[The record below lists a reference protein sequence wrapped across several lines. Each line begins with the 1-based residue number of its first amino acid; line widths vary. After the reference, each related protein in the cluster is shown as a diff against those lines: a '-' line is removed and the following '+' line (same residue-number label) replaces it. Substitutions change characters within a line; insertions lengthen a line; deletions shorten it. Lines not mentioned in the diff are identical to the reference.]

1 MKITDAAVYPYPL
14 GDASV
19 RRLAL
24 EAVALGFDSIIAADA
39 PSGMHA
45 GVEVRS
51 GLFIRDVPVRDVISA
66 VKRSKDPGRVISVN
80 AANNSFNRAVIGIKG
95 VHILRGIQSADKTAF
110 DHVTAKMAADNRVA
124 VDIDLSSV
132 ILGRSVARQ
141 RAIHRYMDIMVLE
154 QRFEFPITLSTHAR
168 SLLDM
173 RNVRDIA
180 GLCSLIGM
188 DVPDVERALAGVGT
202 VLTPPEPSVRVIA

>member
-1 MKITDAAVYPYPL
+1 MKITDAAVYPYPI

-24 EAVALGFDSIIAADA
+24 EAAALGFDSIVAADT
-39 PSGMHA
+39 PSGTYG

-51 GLFIRDVPVRDVISA
+51 GLMIRDLPVKDVISA
-66 VKRSKDPGRVISVN
+66 VKRSKDSGRVLSVN

-95 VHILRGIQSADKTAF
+95 VHILRGITSADKLAF

-124 VDIDLSSV
+124 VDIDLSSL
-132 ILGRSVARQ
+132 IAGRSVARQ
-141 RAIHRYMDIMVLE
+141 RAIHRYRDILVLE

-168 SLLDM
+168 SQLDM
-173 RNVRDIA
+173 RNVRDIT
-180 GLCSLIGM
+180 GLCSLLGM
-188 DVPDVERALAGVGT
+188 DTPDAERALAGVDT
-202 VLTPPEPSVRVIA
+202 VLTPREPSVRLIA

>member
-24 EAVALGFDSIIAADA
+24 QAAALGFDSIVAADA
-39 PSGMHA
+39 PPGTYE

-51 GLFIRDVPVRDVISA
+51 GLMIRDVPVKDVISA
-66 VKRSKDPGRVISVN
+66 VKRYRDSGRVISVN
-80 AANNSFNRAVIGIKG
+80 ASNNSFNRAAIGVKG
-95 VHILRGIQSADKTAF
+95 VHILRGIQNADKTAF
-110 DHVTAKMAADNRVA
+110 DHVAAKMAADNRVA
-124 VDIDLSSV
+124 VDIDLSP
-132 ILGRSVARQ
+132 IIMGRSVARQ

-173 RNVRDIA
+173 RNVRDVA

-202 VLTPPEPSVRVIA
+202 VLTPIEPSVRVIA

>member
-14 GDASV
+14 GDTSF

-24 EAVALGFDSIIAADA
+24 EAAALGFDSIVAADT
-39 PSGMHA
+39 PSGTYA

-51 GLFIRDVPVRDVISA
+51 GLMIRDVPVKDVISA
-66 VKRSKDPGRVISVN
+66 VKRAKDSGRVISVN
-80 AANNSFNRAVIGIKG
+80 AANNNFNRAVICTKG

-110 DHVTAKMAADNRVA
+110 DHVAAKMAADNRVA
-124 VDIDLSSV
+124 VDIDLSA
-132 ILGRSVARQ
+132 IIAGRSVSRQ
-141 RAIHRYMDIMVLE
+141 RAIHRYLDIMVLE
-154 QRFEFPITLSTHAR
+154 QRFEFPVTLSTHAR
-168 SLLDM
+168 SLHDM

-188 DVPDVERALAGVGT
+188 DVQDVERALAGVGT
-202 VLTPPEPSVRVIA
+202 IMTPVEPVVRVIA

>member
-1 MKITDAAVYPYPL
+1 MKITDAAVYPFPL

-24 EAVALGFDSIIAADA
+24 EAAALGFDSIVAADT
-39 PSGMHA
+39 PSGTYA

-51 GLFIRDVPVRDVISA
+51 GLMIRDVPVKDVISA
-66 VKRSKDPGRVISVN
+66 VKRSKDSGMVISVH
-80 AANNSFNRAVIGIKG
+80 AANNNFNRAVIGTKG

-110 DHVTAKMAADNRVA
+110 DHVAAKMAADNRVA
-124 VDIDLSSV
+124 VDIDLSV
-132 ILGRSVARQ
+132 IIAGRSVSRQ

-154 QRFEFPITLSTHAR
+154 QRFEFPVTLSTHAR
-168 SLLDM
+168 SPLDM

-188 DVPDVERALAGVGT
+188 DVPDMERALAGVGT
-202 VLTPPEPSVRVIA
+202 VLTPPKQAVTVIA

>member
-24 EAVALGFDSIIAADA
+24 EAAALGFDSLVAADT
-39 PSGMHA
+39 PSGTYG

-51 GLFIRDVPVRDVISA
+51 GLMIRDVPVKDVIST
-66 VKRSKDPGRVISVN
+66 VKRSKDSGKVISVN
-80 AANNSFNRAVIGIKG
+80 AANNNFNRAVIGIKG
-95 VHILRGIQSADKTAF
+95 VHILRGIQSADKLAF
-110 DHVTAKMAADNRVA
+110 DHVAAKMAADNRVA
-124 VDIDLSSV
+124 VDIDLSL
-132 ILGRSVARQ
+132 IIMGRSVARQ

-154 QRFEFPITLSTHAR
+154 QRFEFPITLSSHAR
-168 SLLDM
+168 SLLGM
-173 RNVRDIA
+173 RNVRDSA

-202 VLTPPEPSVRVIA
+202 VLTPPKQAVTVIA